1 MNNETKFEK
10 VVKEIVKYVVIIIII
25 FALAEILAT
34 LKYKNLKGKIEVESL
49 KGSSKEETI
58 KNISSNMK
66 SLRSVI
72 DKMYIG
78 DIDEN
83 KLREEALKGYI
94 KGIGDK
100 YTEYFTKEE
109 WGKLNEVVSGEFY
122 GIGVYLELSKD
133 EKKIVITSVMKDSP
147 AEKAGLKSGDIL
159 AKVNEKDIDSE
170 DFENVTK
177 YIKGEKGTKVK
188 VTVYRE
194 KEKIEKEI
202 ERQEIKVNSTK
213 HKMLENNIGYI
224 HISTFTEHTDKDFEA
239 SYKELENQGMKKLI
253 IDVRFNTGG
262 ELEATKKVLEQL
274 LKKDSQIIIT
284 RDKEGKEEVIKTKK
298 GTNKNIDI
306 VVLGNNYSAS
316 ASEIL
321 ISALVDNKV
330 AKFVGEKTYGKGV
343 IQTIVP
349 LSDGGAL
356 KVTTEEYLRQNKEK
370 INKIGITPEFEV
382 KLDLKGM
389 EKENPDD
396 KKDNQL
402 QKAIDILNE
411 NK

>member
-10 VVKEIVKYVVIIIII
+10 LVKEIVKYVVIIIII
-25 FALAEILAT
+25 FALAEVLAT

-133 EKKIVITSVMKDSP
+133 EKNIVITSVMKDSP

-159 AKVNEKDIDSE
+159 VKVNEKDIDSE

-284 RDKEGKEEVIKTKK
+284 KDKEGKEEVIKTKK
-298 GTNKNIDI
+298 GTNKTIEI

>member
-10 VVKEIVKYVVIIIII
+10 LVKKIVKYIVIIIVI
-25 FALAEILAT
+25 FALAEVLAT
-34 LKYKNLKGKIEVESL
+34 LKYKNLKGKIAVESL

-133 EKKIVITSVMKDSP
+133 EKNIVITSVMKDSP

-159 AKVNEKDIDSE
+159 AKVSEKDIDSE

-298 GTNKNIDI
+298 GTNKNIEI

>member
-10 VVKEIVKYVVIIIII
+10 VVKEIVKYIVIIIII
-25 FALAEILAT
+25 FALAEVLAT
-34 LKYKNLKGKIEVESL
+34 LKYKNLKGKIAVESL

-133 EKKIVITSVMKDSP
+133 EKNIVITSVMKDSP

-298 GTNKNIDI
+298 GTNKNIEI

-370 INKIGITPEFEV
+370 INKVGITPEFEV
-382 KLDLKGM
+382 KLELKGM

>member
-10 VVKEIVKYVVIIIII
+10 LVKEIVKYIVIIIVI
-25 FALAEILAT
+25 FALAEVLAT
-34 LKYKNLKGKIEVESL
+34 LKYKNLKGKIAVESL

-133 EKKIVITSVMKDSP
+133 EKNIVITSVMKDSP

-298 GTNKNIDI
+298 GTNKNIEI

-389 EKENPDD
+389 EKENSDD

>member
-25 FALAEILAT
+25 FALAEVLAT

-133 EKKIVITSVMKDSP
+133 EKNIVITSVMKDSP

-159 AKVNEKDIDSE
+159 VKVNEKDIDSE

-298 GTNKNIDI
+298 GTNKNIEI

-370 INKIGITPEFEV
+370 INKVGITPEFEV

-389 EKENPDD
+389 EKENSDD

>member
-10 VVKEIVKYVVIIIII
+10 LVKEIVKYVVIIIII
-25 FALAEILAT
+25 FALAEVLAT

-133 EKKIVITSVMKDSP
+133 EKNIVITSVMKDSP

-284 RDKEGKEEVIKTKK
+284 KDKEGKEEVIKTKK
-298 GTNKNIDI
+298 GTNKNIEI

-370 INKIGITPEFEV
+370 INKVGITPEFEV
-382 KLDLKGM
+382 KLDLKGI

>member
-10 VVKEIVKYVVIIIII
+10 VVKEIVKYIVIIIII
-25 FALAEILAT
+25 FALAEVLAT
-34 LKYKNLKGKIEVESL
+34 LKYKNLKGKIAVESL

-133 EKKIVITSVMKDSP
+133 EKNIVITSVMKDSP

-177 YIKGEKGTKVK
+177 YIKGKKGTKVK

-194 KEKIEKEI
+194 KEKIEKER

-298 GTNKNIDI
+298 GTNKNIEI

-370 INKIGITPEFEV
+370 INKVGITPEFEV

>member
-25 FALAEILAT
+25 FALAEVLAT

-133 EKKIVITSVMKDSP
+133 EKNIVITSVMKDSP

-298 GTNKNIDI
+298 GTNKNIEI

-370 INKIGITPEFEV
+370 INKVGITPEFEV

-389 EKENPDD
+389 EKENSDD

>member
-10 VVKEIVKYVVIIIII
+10 LVKEIVKYVVIIIII
-25 FALAEILAT
+25 FALAEVLAT

-66 SLRSVI
+66 SLRAVI

-133 EKKIVITSVMKDSP
+133 EKNIVITSVMKDSP

-159 AKVNEKDIDSE
+159 VKVNEKDIDSE

-262 ELEATKKVLEQL
+262 ELEATKNVLEQL

-298 GTNKNIDI
+298 GTNKNIEI

-370 INKIGITPEFEV
+370 INKVGITPEFEV

>member
-25 FALAEILAT
+25 LALAEILAT

-133 EKKIVITSVMKDSP
+133 EKNIVITSVMKDSP

-298 GTNKNIDI
+298 GTNKNIEI

-382 KLDLKGM
+382 KLDLKGI

>member
-10 VVKEIVKYVVIIIII
+10 VVKEIVKYIVIIIVI
-25 FALAEILAT
+25 FALAEVLAT
-34 LKYKNLKGKIEVESL
+34 LKYKNLKGKIAVESL

-133 EKKIVITSVMKDSP
+133 EKNIVITSVMKDSP

-170 DFENVTK
+170 DFENITK

-213 HKMLENNIGYI
+213 HKMLENSIGYI

-284 RDKEGKEEVIKTKK
+284 KDKEGKEEVIKTKK
-298 GTNKNIDI
+298 GTNKNIEI

-370 INKIGITPEFEV
+370 INKVGITPEFEV

-402 QKAIDILNE
+402 QKAIDILNK

>member
-10 VVKEIVKYVVIIIII
+10 LVKEIVKYVVIIIII
-25 FALAEILAT
+25 FALAEVLAT

-133 EKKIVITSVMKDSP
+133 EKNIVITSVMKDSP

-298 GTNKNIDI
+298 GTNKNIEI

>member
-10 VVKEIVKYVVIIIII
+10 VVKEIVKYIVIIIII
-25 FALAEILAT
+25 FALAEVLAT

-133 EKKIVITSVMKDSP
+133 EKNIVITSVMKDSP

-213 HKMLENNIGYI
+213 HKMLENSIGYI

-298 GTNKNIDI
+298 GTNKNIEI

-330 AKFVGEKTYGKGV
+330 AKFVGEKTYGKGI

-389 EKENPDD
+389 EKENSDD

>member
-10 VVKEIVKYVVIIIII
+10 LVKEIVKYIVIIIII
-25 FALAEILAT
+25 FALAEVLAT

-133 EKKIVITSVMKDSP
+133 EKNIVITSVMKDSP

-170 DFENVTK
+170 DFENITK

-213 HKMLENNIGYI
+213 HKMLENSIGYI

-284 RDKEGKEEVIKTKK
+284 KDKEGKEEVIKTKK
-298 GTNKNIDI
+298 GTNKNIEI

-370 INKIGITPEFEV
+370 INKVGITPEFEV

>member
-34 LKYKNLKGKIEVESL
+34 LIYKNLKGKIEVESL

-133 EKKIVITSVMKDSP
+133 EKNIVITSVMKDSP

-298 GTNKNIDI
+298 GTNKNIEI

-382 KLDLKGM
+382 KLDLKGI

>member
-25 FALAEILAT
+25 FALAEVLAT

-133 EKKIVITSVMKDSP
+133 EKNIVITSVMKDSP

-159 AKVNEKDIDSE
+159 VKVNEKDIDSE

>member
-133 EKKIVITSVMKDSP
+133 EKKIVITSVIKDSP

>member
-10 VVKEIVKYVVIIIII
+10 LVKEIVKYVVIIIII
-25 FALAEILAT
+25 FALAEVLAT
-34 LKYKNLKGKIEVESL
+34 LKYKNLKGKIAVESL

-133 EKKIVITSVMKDSP
+133 EKNIVITSVMKDSP

-159 AKVNEKDIDSE
+159 VKVNEKDIDSE

-298 GTNKNIDI
+298 GTNKNIEI

-389 EKENPDD
+389 EKENSDD

>member
-25 FALAEILAT
+25 FALAEVLAT

-122 GIGVYLELSKD
+122 GIGVYLELAQD
-133 EKKIVITSVMKDSP
+133 EKNIVITSVMKDSP

-159 AKVNEKDIDSE
+159 VKVNEKDIDSE

-213 HKMLENNIGYI
+213 HKMLENSIGYI

-298 GTNKNIDI
+298 GTNKNIEI

>member
-10 VVKEIVKYVVIIIII
+10 LVKEIVKYIVIIIII
-25 FALAEILAT
+25 FALAEVLAT
-34 LKYKNLKGKIEVESL
+34 LKYKNLKGKIAVESL

-133 EKKIVITSVMKDSP
+133 EKNIVITSVMKDSP

-159 AKVNEKDIDSE
+159 VKVNEKDIDSE

>member
-10 VVKEIVKYVVIIIII
+10 LVKEIVKYVVIIIII
-25 FALAEILAT
+25 FALAEVLAT
-34 LKYKNLKGKIEVESL
+34 LKYKNLKGKIAVESL

-133 EKKIVITSVMKDSP
+133 EKNIVITSVMKDSP

-159 AKVNEKDIDSE
+159 VKVNEKDIDSE

-298 GTNKNIDI
+298 GTNKNIEI

>member
-10 VVKEIVKYVVIIIII
+10 LVKEIVKYIVIIIII
-25 FALAEILAT
+25 FALAEVLAT

-133 EKKIVITSVMKDSP
+133 EKNIVITSVMKDSP

-159 AKVNEKDIDSE
+159 VKVNEKDIDSE

>member
-10 VVKEIVKYVVIIIII
+10 VVKEIVKYIVIIIVI
-25 FALAEILAT
+25 FALAEVLAT
-34 LKYKNLKGKIEVESL
+34 LKYKNLKGKIAVESL

-133 EKKIVITSVMKDSP
+133 EKNIVITSVMKDSP

-170 DFENVTK
+170 DFENITK

-213 HKMLENNIGYI
+213 HKMLENSIGYI

-370 INKIGITPEFEV
+370 INKVGITPEFEV

>member
-133 EKKIVITSVMKDSP
+133 EKKIVITSVIKDSP

-202 ERQEIKVNSTK
+202 ERQQIKVNSTK

>member
-25 FALAEILAT
+25 FALAEVLAT

-133 EKKIVITSVMKDSP
+133 EKNIVITSVMKDSP

-284 RDKEGKEEVIKTKK
+284 KDKEGKEEVIKTKK
-298 GTNKNIDI
+298 GTNKNIEI

-370 INKIGITPEFEV
+370 INKVGITPEFEV

-389 EKENPDD
+389 EKENSDD

>member
-25 FALAEILAT
+25 FVLAEILAT
-34 LKYKNLKGKIEVESL
+34 LKYKNLKGKIAVESL

-133 EKKIVITSVMKDSP
+133 EKNIVITSVMKDSP

-284 RDKEGKEEVIKTKK
+284 KDKEGKEEVIKTKK
-298 GTNKNIDI
+298 GTNKNIEI

-370 INKIGITPEFEV
+370 INKVGITPEFKV

>member
-10 VVKEIVKYVVIIIII
+10 VVKEIVKYIVIIIII
-25 FALAEILAT
+25 FALAEVLAT

-133 EKKIVITSVMKDSP
+133 EKNIVITSVMKDSP

>member
-25 FALAEILAT
+25 FALAEVLAT

-133 EKKIVITSVMKDSP
+133 EKNIVITSVMKDSP

-159 AKVNEKDIDSE
+159 VKVNEKDIDSE

-298 GTNKNIDI
+298 GTNKNIEI

>member
-25 FALAEILAT
+25 FALAEVLAT

-133 EKKIVITSVMKDSP
+133 EKNIVITSVMKDSP

-159 AKVNEKDIDSE
+159 VKVNEKDIDSE

-298 GTNKNIDI
+298 GTNKNIEI

-382 KLDLKGM
+382 KLDLKGI

>member
-25 FALAEILAT
+25 FALAEVLAT

-133 EKKIVITSVMKDSP
+133 EKNIVITSVMKDSP

-159 AKVNEKDIDSE
+159 VKVNEKDIDSE

-284 RDKEGKEEVIKTKK
+284 KDKEGKEEVIKTKK
-298 GTNKNIDI
+298 GTNKTIER

-370 INKIGITPEFEV
+370 INKVGITPEFEV

-389 EKENPDD
+389 EKENSDD

>member
-10 VVKEIVKYVVIIIII
+10 VVKEIVKYIVVIIII
-25 FALAEILAT
+25 FALAEVLAT

-133 EKKIVITSVMKDSP
+133 EKNIVITSVMKDSP

-284 RDKEGKEEVIKTKK
+284 KDKEGKEEVIKTKK
-298 GTNKNIDI
+298 GTNKNIEI

>member
-10 VVKEIVKYVVIIIII
+10 LVKEIVKYVVIIIII
-25 FALAEILAT
+25 FALAEVLAT

-133 EKKIVITSVMKDSP
+133 EKNIVITSVMKDSP

-159 AKVNEKDIDSE
+159 VKVNEKDIDSE
-170 DFENVTK
+170 DFENITK

-298 GTNKNIDI
+298 GTNKNIEI

>member
-133 EKKIVITSVMKDSP
+133 EKNIVITSVMKDSP

-159 AKVNEKDIDSE
+159 VKVNEKDIDSE

-284 RDKEGKEEVIKTKK
+284 KDKEGKEEVIKTKK
-298 GTNKNIDI
+298 GTNKTIEI

-370 INKIGITPEFEV
+370 INKVGITPEFEV

-389 EKENPDD
+389 EKENSDD

>member
-10 VVKEIVKYVVIIIII
+10 LVKEIVKYVVIIIII
-25 FALAEILAT
+25 FALAEVLAT

-133 EKKIVITSVMKDSP
+133 EKNIVITSVMKDSP

-159 AKVNEKDIDSE
+159 VKVNEKDIDSE
-170 DFENVTK
+170 DFENITK

-298 GTNKNIDI
+298 GTNKNIEI

-382 KLDLKGM
+382 KLDLKGI

>member
-1 MNNETKFEK
+1 
-10 VVKEIVKYVVIIIII
+10 
-25 FALAEILAT
+25 
-34 LKYKNLKGKIEVESL
+34 
-49 KGSSKEETI
+49 
-58 KNISSNMK
+58 
-66 SLRSVI
+66 
-72 DKMYIG
+72 
-78 DIDEN
+78 
-83 KLREEALKGYI
+83 
-94 KGIGDK
+94 
-100 YTEYFTKEE
+100 
-109 WGKLNEVVSGEFY
+109 
-122 GIGVYLELSKD
+122 
-133 EKKIVITSVMKDSP
+133 
-147 AEKAGLKSGDIL
+147 
-159 AKVNEKDIDSE
+159 
-170 DFENVTK
+170 
-177 YIKGEKGTKVK
+177 
-188 VTVYRE
+188 
-194 KEKIEKEI
+194 
-202 ERQEIKVNSTK
+202 
-213 HKMLENNIGYI
+213 MLENNIGYI

-298 GTNKNIDI
+298 GTNKNIEI

-389 EKENPDD
+389 EKENSDD

>member
-10 VVKEIVKYVVIIIII
+10 LVKEIVKYVVIIIII
-25 FALAEILAT
+25 FALAEVLAT

-133 EKKIVITSVMKDSP
+133 EKNIVITSVMKDSP

-298 GTNKNIDI
+298 GTNKNIEI

-370 INKIGITPEFEV
+370 INKVGITPEFEV

-389 EKENPDD
+389 EKENSDD